1 MFAQRPTIIMS
12 RTIIGPLESTFTPPP
27 ACSILVAK
35 CATCTNA
42 WQGQSCYSINS
53 SDEGAEDQASCWP
66 PATVTTPPAPLAGWG
81 FYSPGLNCPIGYTS
95 ACTAI
100 SQAQG
105 SSLSVSLITPFA
117 FQYALNAGETAV
129 GCCPT
134 GYSCSDIQQ
143 YSWQTCVS
151 IATSATYSAVT
162 CESGTSGGFAFWTI
176 PFTTVSAVTVSEV
189 SLYAPMIQINWKASD
204 RPVKTVTV
212 GSTSAFSTSTS
223 TSATSAA
230 ASTSAAT
237 AAGSSSGGLAT
248 GAKIAIGV
256 VVPLVFLIGL
266 GLALLVLRKMR
277 RDRTASGSGGARYSE
292 VSAEHVHE
300 LQGSH
305 PGGVASGAKLNPG
318 PPQELF
324 PHHGP
329 VYELG
334 SPVRPDDPNKPAAT
348 TYQ

>member
-1 MFAQRPTIIMS
+1 MSRAIMS
-12 RTIIGPLESTFTPPP
+12 RTIIGPLKSTFTPPP
-27 ACSILVAK
+27 ACSILVAQ
-35 CATCTNA
+35 CATCTVA
-42 WQGQSCYSINS
+42 WQGQSCYSVDS

-66 PATVTTPPAPLAGWG
+66 PATATTPPAPLAGWG
-81 FYSPGLNCPIGYTS
+81 FYSPGLNCPVGYTS

-105 SSLSVSLITPFA
+105 SSSSVSLITPFV
-117 FQYALNAGETAV
+117 FQYSLNAGETAV

-134 GYSCSDIQQ
+134 GYSCSNNPQ

-176 PFTTVSAVTVSEV
+176 PFTTVSAVTISEV

-212 GSTSAFSTSTS
+212 GSTSAS

-230 ASTSAAT
+230 ASTSAAAT
-237 AAGSSSGGLAT
+237 AGGSSSGLTT

-266 GLALLVLRKMR
+266 GLALLMLRKMR
-277 RDRTASGSGGARYSE
+277 RNRTVSGSGGVHYSG
-292 VSAEHVHE
+292 VPAEQAHE

-305 PGGVASGAKLNPG
+305 SGGMATGVKLNPG

-324 PHHGP
+324 QHHGP

-334 SPVRPDDPNKPAAT
+334 SPVRPDSPNKPAAT